1 MHAIRLYEFGPAENL
16 RYEEVPDPVP
26 SAGGVRIAVEAAGVH
41 LVDTVL
47 RAGGYSGGPMP
58 APDLPTIPGREVAGI
73 VDAVGPDVAADWIG
87 RRVVAHLGMVP
98 GGYAEL
104 AVTDVDRVHEIPA
117 SLDAAAAVAMIGTGR
132 TAAVVLSVADLT
144 TADVVIVTAA
154 AGGLGSLFVQEARTI
169 GATVVGL
176 AGGREKT
183 DLVRSLGADVV
194 ADYNDPAWPAIVG
207 GLLGD
212 RRPTVVL
219 DGVGGD
225 AGRAALDL
233 LDHGGRFLL
242 FGWSAGSATEIRT
255 ADIVAKGLTVRMAVG
270 MHLIERYPGGM
281 RALESFALD
290 RAASGAWQAVVT
302 RFPLAK
308 AADAHLALENRGTT
322 GKAVLVP

>member
-16 RYEEVPDPVP
+16 RYEEVPDPMP
-26 SAGGVRIAVEAAGVH
+26 SAGGVRIVVEAAGVH

-47 RAGGYSGGPMP
+47 RAGAYSGGPMP
-58 APDLPTIPGREVAGI
+58 APELPTIPGREVAGI
-73 VDAVGPDVAADWIG
+73 VDAVGPDVATDWIG

-104 AVTDVDRVHEIPA
+104 AVTGVDRVHEIPA

-132 TAAVVLSVADLT
+132 TAAVVLSVADI
-144 TADVVIVTAA
+144 TADDVVIVTAA
-154 AGGLGSLFVQEARTI
+154 AGGLGNLFVQEARTI

-183 DLVRSLGADVV
+183 DLIRSLGADVV
-194 ADYNDPAWPAIVG
+194 AGYNDPAWPAIVA

-233 LDHGGRFLL
+233 LGHGGRFLL

-302 RFPLAK
+302 RFPLEK